1 MPCSNP
7 SLAFFPFDRK
17 TGVRSRKIE
26 FVRPVVGMSD
36 DDLLAHC
43 RYIWLEHCTKPLL
56 IPCGKCLHCLMM
68 RARDWSFRCQ
78 CELETMG
85 SALFLTLTYND
96 KFLPKVD
103 GIPSLQRRD
112 LQLFMKSLR
121 KTLHGRRISYF
132 GCGEYGSHGC
142 RPHYHLVVFGL
153 TLDDLDIWSRSAKG
167 SVLYRSPT
175 VERLWQRGYSSIG
188 ACSSQSIDYVT
199 RYSLKKCSQDFG
211 TFPVR
216 PFTACSRRPAIALE
230 WFNLHKNG
238 LVKFDSDGK
247 VVDASVMFR
256 GRPMPLPR
264 YFLKRYGL
272 SDDEVLLNG
281 LEIYRDSY
289 RVFEDV
295 HDLCSFRLEDLDAV
309 SVDRYRSR
317 SADVDLL
324 RLDIPSAPVSAD
336 NARYESRTQGG
347 EAAAERGNPSRGGF
361 EMPCKRLT

>member
-17 TGVRSRKIE
+17 TGARSRKIE

-36 DDLLAHC
+36 DALLSFC

-121 KTLHGRRISYF
+121 KALHGRRISYF
-132 GCGEYGSHGC
+132 GCGEYGSHGL
-142 RPHYHLVVFGL
+142 RPHYHLVIFGL
-153 TLDDLDIWSRSAKG
+153 GLDDLEIWSRSAKG

-175 VERLWQRGYSSIG
+175 VEKFWQHGFSSVG
-188 ACSSQSIDYVT
+188 ACNSHSIDYVT
-199 RYSLKKCSQDFG
+199 RYSLKKCTQDFG
-211 TFPVR
+211 DFPVR
-216 PFTACSRRPAIALE
+216 PFTACSKRPAIGLE
-230 WFNLHKNG
+230 WFNLHSKD

-247 VVDASVMFR
+247 VCDASVFFR
-256 GRPMPLPR
+256 GNKIPLPR

-281 LEIYRDSY
+281 LEVYRDSY
-289 RVFEDV
+289 RVLEDV
-295 HDLCSFRLEDLDAV
+295 HDLCSFRLEDLDDV
-309 SVDRYRSR
+309 SLSRYLSN

-324 RLDIPSAPVSAD
+324 RLSIPDVCDGSH

-347 EAAAERGNPSRGGF
+347 GSRRRKG
-361 EMPCKRLT
+361 ESILRRL